1 MDAFLS
7 KSKYLVGIQCPKL
20 LWTHYNAKHLLP
32 PVDAGTQAV
41 FDQGHQVG
49 ELAKKLF
56 PGGIDVE
63 WDIGFKEVLKRSR
76 ELLKERK
83 PLFEAGFMSN
93 RTYARVDVLV
103 PAEDDQ
109 WDIVEVKSGTG
120 VKEVNLHDLAFQ
132 RRCYEGAG
140 LRIHRCRLM
149 HIDNTY
155 VRQGDVDPEGLFA
168 RDDVTE
174 AMAEHAEAVPDRV
187 DGMLAVIEGKERP
200 EPGIG
205 LHCGDPYECPL
216 KPVCW
221 AHVWEHGR
229 NVFSIHRLGKKAW
242 DLCAQGVVRSDLI
255 PETFHLTPRQRIQ
268 LEAERTG
275 EPHIDRQ
282 AVTRF
287 LGTLA
292 YPIHYLDFETFQ
304 TAVPLIE
311 GTRPY
316 QQVPF
321 QWSLHI
327 QDSPGATPT
336 HSGWLWDGGGDPRR
350 LMLEGLERDIGET
363 GSVVAY
369 NASFE
374 KARLRESAEAFP
386 EHAEW
391 VAGVGAR
398 VVDLLVP
405 FRSFSVYHPAQHGSA
420 SIKAVLPALT
430 GRGYDGMEISDGA
443 AAGREFLRVMFGD
456 AEKEERERVRRGLEE
471 YCGLDTMG
479 MVEVLMGIAS
489 TLRPYN
495 PCGMSSH
502 SGTPPSLRL

>member
-32 PVDAGTQAV
+32 PVDAGTQAI

-56 PGGIDVE
+56 PGGIEVE
-63 WDIGFKEVLKRSR
+63 WDLGFKEVLARSH
-76 ELLKERK
+76 ELLTERR
-83 PLFEAGFMSN
+83 PLFEAGFMSD
-93 RTYARVDVLV
+93 RMYARVDVLV
-103 PAEDDQ
+103 PAGDDE
-109 WDIVEVKSGTG
+109 WDIVEVKSGTS

-132 RRCYEGAG
+132 RWCYERAG

-168 RDDVTE
+168 CDDVTE
-174 AMAEHAEAVPDRV
+174 AMAEQSEAVPDRV
-187 DGMLAVIEGKERP
+187 DGMLAVIEGKECP

-205 LHCGDPYECPL
+205 RHCDDPYTCPL
-216 KPVCW
+216 KGTCW
-221 AHVWEHGR
+221 AHVYEHER

-242 DLCAQGVVRSDLI
+242 GLYEQGITQSDLI
-255 PETFHLTPRQRIQ
+255 PVTFHLTPRQRIQ
-268 LEAERTG
+268 LDAERTG
-275 EPHIDRQ
+275 EPHVDRA
-282 AVTRF
+282 AVQRF
-287 LGTLA
+287 LGILE
-292 YPIHYLDFETFQ
+292 YPLHYLDFETFQ

-350 LMLEGLERDIGET
+350 LMLEGLERDIGPE

-374 KARLRESAEAFP
+374 KARLPVQTPA
-386 EHAEW
+386 
-391 VAGVGAR
+391 VATR
-398 VVDLLVP
+398 
-405 FRSFSVYHPAQHGSA
+405 AQA
-420 SIKAVLPALT
+420 P
-430 GRGYDGMEISDGA
+430 
-443 AAGREFLRVMFGD
+443 
-456 AEKEERERVRRGLEE
+456 
-471 YCGLDTMG
+471 
-479 MVEVLMGIAS
+479 
-489 TLRPYN
+489 
-495 PCGMSSH
+495 
-502 SGTPPSLRL
+502 